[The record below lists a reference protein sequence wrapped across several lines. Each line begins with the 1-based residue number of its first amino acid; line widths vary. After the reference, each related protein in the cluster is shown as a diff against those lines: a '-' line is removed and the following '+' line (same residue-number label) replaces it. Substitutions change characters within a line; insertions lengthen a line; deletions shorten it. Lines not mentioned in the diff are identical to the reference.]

1 MPGVNCSV
9 KGCSTSRR
17 TKGISIFK
25 IPKASNVTQEEWR
38 NEMVSV
44 ITRDREIDQ
53 DLRRKIKEDRLHIC
67 EKHFNKDDMYHC
79 KHFFSCLFFCLFFM
93 DPQAQETDRR
103 QSNLLNHR
111 YITVAYCSIYCNIHA
126 RTVLNPAL
134 APPKI
139 TLLPDLHCFI

>member
-93 DPQAQETDRR
+93 DP
-103 QSNLLNHR
+103 
-111 YITVAYCSIYCNIHA
+111 
-126 RTVLNPAL
+126 
-134 APPKI
+134 
-139 TLLPDLHCFI
+139 